1 MTQEAINNAIK
12 YAESTLILV
21 TISHSEKILS
31 ITIDD
36 NGKGFDKK
44 ALKAKPDKDGGM
56 GLTFMQER
64 IKYIN
69 GRLFINSSPQKGT
82 KVTLNIPLV

>member
-1 MTQEAINNAIK
+1 MIMERVLT
-12 YAESTLILV
+12 
-21 TISHSEKILS
+21 
-31 ITIDD
+31 
-36 NGKGFDKK
+36 KK
-44 ALKAKPDKDGGM
+44 ELKAKPDKDGGM

-64 IKYIN
+64 IKYIK

>member
-1 MTQEAINNAIK
+1 MT
-12 YAESTLILV
+12 
-21 TISHSEKILS
+21 
-31 ITIDD
+31 
-36 NGKGFDKK
+36 KK
-44 ALKAKPDKDGGM
+44 ELKAKPDKDGGM

-64 IKYIN
+64 IKYIK